1 MTGNRDTDGTL
12 ANVRRV
18 LLLILFIGIVG
29 LTVELLFLAHDEEA
43 TQLIPLVLLGLG
55 FAVALWHAVRQ
66 SAASLMA
73 LQIVMVLFVAAG
85 GLGIFMHYGAS
96 VEFQRELDPSIGGM
110 ALFWKAM
117 AAKTP
122 PPLAPGS
129 MSQLGLIGLAY
140 SYGHPACLHGAAR

>member
-1 MTGNRDTDGTL
+1 M
-12 ANVRRV
+12 RRL

-29 LTVELLFLAHDEEA
+29 LTVELLFLQHDEEP
-43 TQLIPLVLLGLG
+43 TQLIPLVLLAAG
-55 FAVALWHAVRQ
+55 FAVAVWHAVQRGPW
-66 SAASLMA
+66 SLIV
-73 LQIVMVLFVAAG
+73 LQVVMVLFIVAG
-85 GLGIFMHYGAS
+85 LLGIVMHYGAN
-96 VEFQRELDPSIGGM
+96 VEFQREIDPSLGGM

-140 SYGHPACLHGAAR
+140 SYGHPALTHAPE